1 MEFHGP
7 CQEKIEKTFWPRQAG
22 LDWPGEPH
30 RALRPVWPARV
41 GLGSLNLCKLNGG
54 STAEVKELGRGWE
67 STTGSG
73 WHGNLVFQMYRAR
86 TSSGGAIPPAGCHFY
101 FASSKWRKWSGSKR
115 IASMEVHGMHIG
127 NRKPEFHGI
136 HGSGTRNWNLDTHEI
151 HGIHDFH
158 GISLKF
164 HGIPL
169 DCLDFHGI
177 P

>member
-1 MEFHGP
+1 MEFHRLG
-7 CQEKIEKTFWPRQAG
+7 QEKIKKIFWPG
-22 LDWPGEPH
+22 SGPD
-30 RALRPVWPARV
+30 RAL
-41 GLGSLNLCKLNGG
+41 SLCKLNGG
-54 STAEVKELGRGWE
+54 STAEVKEFGWDWE
-67 STTGSG
+67 FPTGSG
-73 WHGNLVFQMYRAR
+73 WHGNLVFQIYRAR

-101 FASSKWRKWSGSKR
+101 FAPSKWRKWSGSKR
-115 IASMEVHGMHIG
+115 ISLMMRIHYGCLCVKTRWCSLICVIK
-127 NRKPEFHGI
+127 REFHGI

-158 GISLKF
+158 GILF